1 MEACKLPAH
10 QRAGFVA
17 MSPLAAIIQPFGAVL
32 ALRRSMQIVHQS
44 TDYFSGHTK
53 TTRAQLARRKSIPA

>member
-1 MEACKLPAH
+1 
-10 QRAGFVA
+10 